1 MIFVPFSE
9 QFTKMILS
17 VLLITIS
24 LNQFQCRRLIDDL
37 ENEISTDPRTNT
49 ESFNSEWVKISS
61 APASVITRKVGTHL
75 ELHCKAMGTPPPT
88 IQWYKMNRRITENE
102 SFETN
107 IITKG
112 QPIAEVASRLV
123 INHVL
128 PLHQD
133 VYRCVAE
140 AGTHVATAAS
150 KVIIS
155 NKEGKEM
162 NFTQL
167 LNAGIIGA
175 HHLPRVTFW
184 ALTYMDVIGTD
195 VTLPCKFVGNPRPE
209 VTWYD
214 GDRKIIESDEKYS
227 TSQDGE
233 LRIRSIEWSDMGTYT
248 CMVKNS
254 VGEDYIETFLYPMQA
269 SKK

>member
-1 MIFVPFSE
+1 MI
-9 QFTKMILS
+9 ILS
-17 VLLITIS
+17 VLLVTIS
-24 LNQFQCRRLIDDL
+24 LNQFHCRRLIEDID
-37 ENEISTDPRTNT
+37 NEVSTDPRANLHPL
-49 ESFNSEWVKISS
+49 NNQQWVKISS
-61 APASVITRKVGTHL
+61 PPVSLVNKKVGAHL
-75 ELHCKAMGTPPPT
+75 ELHCVAMGSPPPT

-107 IITKG
+107 IINQG
-112 QPIAEVASRLV
+112 QALAEVASRLV
-123 INHVL
+123 INHLL

-140 AGTHVATAAS
+140 AGTHVATSAS
-150 KVIIS
+150 KVIVT
-155 NKEGKEM
+155 NKEGNDM

-167 LNAGIIGA
+167 LNARILGA

-184 ALTYMDVIGTD
+184 AQTYMDVIGTD
-195 VTLPCKFVGNPRPE
+195 VILPCKYVGNPRPE

-214 GDRKIIESDEKYS
+214 TDDKPIENDEKYS
-227 TSQDGE
+227 ASQEGE

-248 CMVKNS
+248 CMVKNL
-254 VGEDYIETFLYPMQA
+254 VGEDSIETFLYPMQE